1 MMKGRAEEITTLVI
15 KDNGSLEMAA
25 DITAVLCSKACQ
37 REKLSVSPGKSLAE
51 ISFDVCEIENRGDK
65 SS

>member
-25 DITAVLCSKACQ
+25 DIAAVLCSKACQ
-37 REKLSVSPGKSLAE
+37 REKLSVSPGKSLVE
-51 ISFDVCEIENRGDK
+51 IS
-65 SS
+65 